1 MRAWV
6 TTCAVLVAAVAL
18 TACAAEPPLAGRV
31 DDTTLAVQVPR
42 LAVAVPD
49 VAVGL
54 GEQRVAELGAPS
66 ARSTA
71 STAAALAGLGARAV
85 VTTVL
90 VEPGDAVTAGQVLAV
105 FDPQA
110 ADAEL
115 AAAVAARSA
124 ALARVRTIGDAL
136 DDIGDKQA
144 EVADGSR
151 EVADAIAQ
159 LESTRA
165 DLVAQRA
172 RIAELLKRLESMKP
186 PAMPPGSTPPTGAPP
201 VPPGPPGGLP
211 DPGEL
216 RAGLARL
223 DAGLARIDA
232 GLAKARSGRAR
243 LRDARA
249 TLSDARASLRDLQQ
263 TARIAAKAA
272 DVPVSVARDRR
283 AQLTVRAPA
292 AGTVVTASDS
302 GDVLAPGATLVTIRP
317 AAGPTLVRTW
327 VSPDAAGAVTRGS
340 TAQVTADWMAAPAT
354 GRVHYID
361 FRAVFPATSYA
372 TKEIHLSR
380 AVEVVIEMD
389 DGALLPAGA
398 PVDVR
403 LR

>member
-6 TTCAVLVAAVAL
+6 PTCAMLVAAAAL
-18 TACAAEPPLAGRV
+18 TACAAESPLSGRV
-31 DDTTLAVQVPR
+31 DDTALAVQVPR

-49 VAVGL
+49 VVVGL
-54 GEQRVAELGAPS
+54 GDQRAAEPGAPS

-71 STAAALAGLGARAV
+71 TTAATLAGLGARAV

-90 VEPGDAVTAGQVLAV
+90 VEPGDPVKAGQVLAV
-105 FDPQA
+105 FDPRA

-124 ALARVRTIGDAL
+124 ASARVRTIGEAI

-186 PAMPPGSTPPTGAPP
+186 PTMSPGSTPPTGAPP
-201 VPPGPPGGLP
+201 VPPVVPGGLP
-211 DPGEL
+211 DPGKL
-216 RAGLARL
+216 RAGLAQI

-249 TLSDARASLRDLQQ
+249 TLADARGTLRDLQQ

-272 DVPVSVARDRR
+272 DVPVSIARDRR

-292 AGTVVTASDS
+292 AGTVVSAVDS
-302 GDVLAPGATLVTIRP
+302 GDVLAPGATLATIRP

-327 VSPDAAGAVTRGS
+327 VSPEAAATVRRG
-340 TAQVTADWMAAPAT
+340 TAAQVSADWMATPVS
-354 GRVHYID
+354 GRVHHID
-361 FRAVFPATSYA
+361 FRAVFPATSFA

-389 DGALLPAGA
+389 DSAPLPAGA

-403 LR
+403 LQ